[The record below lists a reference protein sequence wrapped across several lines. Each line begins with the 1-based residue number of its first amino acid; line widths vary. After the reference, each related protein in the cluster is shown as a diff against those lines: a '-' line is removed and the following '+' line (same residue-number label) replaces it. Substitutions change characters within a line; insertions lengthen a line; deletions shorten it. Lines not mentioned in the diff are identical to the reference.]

1 MLYANHNQPII
12 KHKPPIGVMAP
23 NHFKS
28 VKTKVIRVPEKIT
41 VPKIKKY
48 DGR

>member
-1 MLYANHNQPII
+1 MLKANNNQPII
-12 KHKPPIGVMAP
+12 KLKPPMGVIAP

-28 VKTKVIRVPEKIT
+28 VKTKIIRVPEKIT

-48 DGR
+48 EGS